1 MSVIQRVLAPNAGPM
16 TGTGTNTYLVE
27 QAGDVAVIDP
37 GPDDSAHI
45 EAILKAA
52 EALGRITAVLVTHR
66 HEDHLPAARPIC
78 ARTGAPLLGHAD
90 LPGVD
95 RAVSDGEACFN
106 GLEAL
111 TTPGHTRESLCF
123 WDRSERA
130 LFTGD
135 LVAGAGTVIVD
146 DQPGALG
153 QYMGS
158 LERLLALDPR
168 TIYPGHGAVVED
180 GVGKLREYLAH
191 RRQRETQVVGALAAR
206 GPSTVD
212 DLVSAIY
219 TDVAPGL
226 VPMAAR
232 NVRAHLEKL
241 VNDGRVTERQSRWQL
256 TS

>member
-1 MSVIQRVLAPNAGPM
+1 M
-16 TGTGTNTYLVE
+16 
-27 QAGDVAVIDP
+27 
-37 GPDDSAHI
+37 
-45 EAILKAA
+45 
-52 EALGRITAVLVTHR
+52 
-66 HEDHLPAARPIC
+66 
-78 ARTGAPLLGHAD
+78 LGHAD
-90 LPGVD
+90 LPGVE
-95 RAVSDGEACFN
+95 RALGDEEACFD
-106 GLEAL
+106 GLQAL
-111 TTPGHTRESLCF
+111 ATPGHTRESLCF
-123 WDRSERA
+123 WDSSERA

-158 LERLLALDPR
+158 LERLLSLEPR
-168 TIYPGHGAVVED
+168 TIYPGHGPLVED
-180 GVGKLREYLAH
+180 GMGKLREYLAH
-191 RRQRETQVVGALAAR
+191 RRQRETQVVDALAAR

-241 VNDGRVTERQSRWQL
+241 VTEGRVAERQSRWQL